1 MAWIDPPKNTE
12 AGGVITVTEHS
23 NETEVFDSNT
33 IYHVGFRCERQ
44 WYWPFLSDHY
54 ESWGYQSFVKFKV
67 PTTFSGDMESA
78 ELYTRL
84 AGIVI
89 TDVPEADTFY
99 QHYYYKS
106 ISEYNP
112 AFPWDPLSEDD
123 WDGYGWSWV
132 GVDVDDFQA
141 MYDAYTVSYDAFW
154 LNPVDV
160 TVALQDAI
168 DRGDEW
174 IAIRVAPTSLTPDG
188 YDWDNRLTDE
198 DQECVLSIWGALNA
212 PLVPS
217 PSGFSLSECAA
228 TPWLKI
234 TYSGGDTQYEPGE
247 DVNAAGEG
255 NAVMCVAVD
264 YKTQIALAGTISGGL
279 WFTWSGGGEWEKI
292 YELDEGISAVWCD
305 IIKNFQDYPDDELSF
320 FGTVNGNLYR
330 SVDSFGGYY
339 WVKKFPSAIVDIMTS
354 NTDSDKVI
362 VGVED
367 GIWISRDGGV
377 TWLETLEAPA

>member
-12 AGGVITVTEHS
+12 AGGIVVGARHS
-23 NETEVFDSNT
+23 GDREVWDNNVL
-33 IYHVGFRCERQ
+33 YHCGFRCERQ
-44 WYWPFLSDHY
+44 WYYPFVSDHY
-54 ESWGYQSFVKFKV
+54 ESWGYEPFVKFRV
-67 PTTFSGDMESA
+67 PTVFPGGVVSA
-78 ELYTRL
+78 ELYVRL
-84 AGIVI
+84 GAVIV
-89 TDVPEADTFY
+89 TDVPEANTFN

-106 ISEYNP
+106 VSEYDD
-112 AFPWDPLSEDD
+112 AFPWDPLSVADFFFT
-123 WDGYGWSWV
+123 GWTDT
-132 GVDVDDFQA
+132 GEQTDDFQSL
-141 MYDAYTVSYDAFW
+141 YDAYSVALEDVW
-154 LNPVDV
+154 LDPVDM

-174 IAIRVAPTSLTPDG
+174 LAIRYAPTDVIPVG
-188 YDWDNRLTDE
+188 YDWDNRLTDN
-198 DQECVLSIWGALNA
+198 DQQCYLTTYGALNA
-212 PLVPS
+212 PWVPS
-217 PSGFSLSECAA
+217 PTGFSVPECAA

-234 TYSGGDTQYEPGE
+234 TYDSGDTQEEPGE
-247 DVNAAGEG
+247 DVNAPGEG
-255 NAVMCVAVD
+255 NHVMCIAVD
-264 YKTQIALAGTISGGL
+264 YKTQMALAGTIAGGL
-279 WFTWSGGGEWEKI
+279 WFTWDGGGEWEKI

-339 WVKKFPSAIVDIMTS
+339 WVKQFPSAIVDIMTS